1 MAEEQTS
8 KRKRTLTRLFEH
20 ESEPKVRPRADLD
33 VTAVIF
39 NYEDGKNTRFEL
51 ADIFPGGLPKPCVAR
66 AAAAFGVNT
75 SAGNAGNTLDSDAPD
90 DIRDAVEGRLE
101 LFSAGKWSQER
112 QGGGPR
118 TSILLE
124 ALVAYRKG
132 HNMPIDEA
140 SLQKFRDRFD
150 DKDAVKSWMADP
162 DFAKVYYQIQAEK
175 RIANAESKGKAAAD
189 LLA

>member
-1 MAEEQTS
+1 MAEETS

-39 NYEDGKNTRFEL
+39 QYEDGKSTRFSL

-124 ALVAYRKG
+124 AIVEYRKG
-132 HNMPIDEA
+132 HGLPVGD
-140 SLQKFRDRFD
+140 SDLQKYRDRFD
-150 DKDAVKSWMADP
+150 DKDAVKAWMADP
-162 DFAKVYYQIQAEK
+162 DFAKIYYQIQAQK
-175 RIANAESKGKAAAD
+175 RIQSAEKKGGHAAD
-189 LLA
+189 LLT